1 MNQLKFRLNPKNLT
15 KEFQVYDYQIQLST
29 INDQLH
35 DIE

>member
-15 KEFQVYDYQIQLST
+15 KEFQVYDYQLST